1 MGLSMIPFN
10 LAFGDQVFSNHF
22 EEFVGVGIDF
32 ERIGLVSGFLAS
44 LSACSLPKIWQ

>member
-10 LAFGDQVFSNHF
+10 LAFGNQVFSDHF

-32 ERIGLVSGFLAS
+32 ERIGLVSGFFGFLVS
-44 LSACSLPKIWQ
+44 MFVS